1 MSAPSHSEQGEASL
15 EVKYSV
21 LFWQQKSTTKN
32 CWGPQCASAYGLFGA
47 LFGAL
52 SSAPRS
58 QGGVKN
64 D

>member
-1 MSAPSHSEQGEASL
+1 
-15 EVKYSV
+15 VKYSV
-21 LFWQQKSTTKN
+21 LFWQQKSTQKTAGGLN
-32 CWGPQCASAYGLFGA
+32 AASAYGLFGA

-52 SSAPRS
+52 SFAPRP